1 MKISRSLIQIIA
13 LLVGLTFLVGSILF
27 INVLVTVPGTQTS
40 YQLTALFSN
49 FVFAMEL
56 GFSLPFPKVLGPIL
70 WLFLTWL
77 IYFLVNKMRTY
88 FFT

>member
-1 MKISRSLIQIIA
+1 VKISRSLIQTIA

-40 YQLTALFSN
+40 YQLAALFSN

-77 IYFLVNKMRTY
+77 IYFLVNKMLTY